1 MKSKHYLIDVDG
13 VREMKKYEVLAVFKH
28 EGQQMSASIV
38 LRAENKDKAGYIV
51 EYQLFPY
58 KNIEIVEVKEL

>member
-1 MKSKHYLIDVDG
+1 MS
-13 VREMKKYEVLAVFKH
+13 KYEVLAVFKH

-38 LRAENKDKAGYIV
+38 LRAENKDKASYIV

-58 KNIEIVEVKEL
+58 KDVEIVEVKEI